1 MYYMV
6 LSLYVLLVEKII
18 IKIVHI
24 ITSMM
29 NRNTLINMMIIC
41 SMLYI
46 NNYFIIDIFNY
57 YVESIDISKMII
69 KKKST

>member
-1 MYYMV
+1 
-6 LSLYVLLVEKII
+6 
-18 IKIVHI
+18 
-24 ITSMM
+24 MM
-29 NRNTLINMMIIC
+29 NYNNLTNMMIIC

-57 YVESIDISKMII
+57 YIESIDISKMII

>member
-1 MYYMV
+1 
-6 LSLYVLLVEKII
+6 
-18 IKIVHI
+18 
-24 ITSMM
+24 M
-29 NRNTLINMMIIC
+29 NSNTLVNTMIIF

-57 YVESIDISKMII
+57 YIESIDIYKMII

>member
-1 MYYMV
+1 
-6 LSLYVLLVEKII
+6 LSLYVLLVEKLI

>member
-1 MYYMV
+1 
-6 LSLYVLLVEKII
+6 LSLYVLLVEKMI
-18 IKIVHI
+18 IKIGHI
-24 ITSMM
+24 IIQMM
-29 NRNTLINMMIIC
+29 NYNNLTNMMIIC

-57 YVESIDISKMII
+57 YIESIDISKMII

>member
-1 MYYMV
+1 
-6 LSLYVLLVEKII
+6 
-18 IKIVHI
+18 
-24 ITSMM
+24 MM
-29 NRNTLINMMIIC
+29 NYNNLINMMIIC

-46 NNYFIIDIFNY
+46 NNYSITDLFNY

>member
-1 MYYMV
+1 
-6 LSLYVLLVEKII
+6 
-18 IKIVHI
+18 
-24 ITSMM
+24 MM
-29 NRNTLINMMIIC
+29 NSNTLVNTMIIF

-57 YVESIDISKMII
+57 YIESIDIYKMII